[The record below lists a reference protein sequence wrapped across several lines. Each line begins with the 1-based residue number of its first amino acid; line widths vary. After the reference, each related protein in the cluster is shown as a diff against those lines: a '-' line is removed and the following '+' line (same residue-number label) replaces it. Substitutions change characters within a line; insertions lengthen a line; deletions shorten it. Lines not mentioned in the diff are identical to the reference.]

1 MITIVQIVF
10 GQSSKQYNYLLDN
23 DNVVI
28 KRGKKY
34 KINSN
39 KDITITNYFLTEK
52 LPPVVTSA
60 IKINSPTDASLYR
73 LSYEQ
78 ITKLRQQSI
87 IKPIPAIPRMSIPPK
102 PKIPNSFWCSW
113 QVYIAAYN
121 EYKQKLREDSK
132 ESIKYHK
139 FFAESLIKLADHFI
153 ELITK
158 YDCTDFFNRS
168 IMLTIQQ
175 LEYDKEQVKPWTQ

>member
-10 GQSSKQYNYLLDN
+10 GQSNKQYYYLLAN
-23 DNVVI
+23 ENVVI

-34 KINSN
+34 KINSKEN
-39 KDITITNYFLTEK
+39 ITITNYFVTDK
-52 LPPVVTSA
+52 LPPIVTSA
-60 IKINSPTDASLYR
+60 IKIDSPTDASLHR

-87 IKPIPAIPRMSIPPK
+87 IQPIPAMPRMSIPPK

-113 QVYIAAYN
+113 QVYIATYN
-121 EYKQKLREDSK
+121 EYKQKLREDSG
-132 ESIKYHK
+132 EPIKYYK
-139 FFAESLIKLADHFI
+139 FFAESLIKLADHLI

-158 YDCTDFFNRS
+158 YDCTEFFNRS
-168 IMLTIQQ
+168 ITLTVQQ
-175 LEYDKEQVKPWTQ
+175 LEHDKEQVNRR